1 MLLGKNMPEEIN
13 RQEQRRLEREQREKE
28 KMMNKASLQQASEQ
42 PQAKKPKTNFSLDW
56 RIIIPIIVLILAGV
70 EIFVFSNLQPL
81 NFVFA
86 IIIFIASAYMFVQYF
101 NKDKLQEEVFM
112 PKKAYNAAMDEEEK
126 QAVSGVVGKMD
137 LFKGIEQ
144 SSTASSS
151 GKDSFNLDDF
161 LKSFPEDSS
170 KPKKRFAEV
179 MEESSP
185 QPEKRVED
193 KLMQLA
199 KQKEQE
205 KKSSQEPVR
214 SFQKTETQ
222 TETKTVSFKD
232 LKENT
237 LKELKDLAKKKK
249 QEEK

>member
-1 MLLGKNMPEEIN
+1 MAEEMD
-13 RQEQRRLEREQREKE
+13 RVEQRRLEREQR
-28 KMMNKASLQQASEQ
+28 QQQRGQNPFSES
-42 PQAKKPKTNFSLDW
+42 KPKTNFSFDW
-56 RIIIPIIVLILAGV
+56 RILIPVIVLVLAGIEV
-70 EIFVFSNLQPL
+70 IVFSSIQPWNYL
-81 NFVFA
+81 FA

-101 NKDKLQEEVFM
+101 NKDKLQAEVFV
-112 PKKAYNAAMDEEEK
+112 PKKAYNAVMDEGEK

-137 LFKGIEQ
+137 LFKGIEK
-144 SSTASSS
+144 SSTSSA

-161 LKSFPEDSS
+161 LKSFPEESSS

-179 MEESSP
+179 IEDSSP
-185 QPEKRVED
+185 QPERRVED

-205 KKSSQEPVR
+205 KKFSQQEPVR
-214 SFQKTETQ
+214 SFQKTET
-222 TETKTVSFKD
+222 TETSTESKTVSFKD

-249 QEEK
+249 KTEEEQ

>member
-1 MLLGKNMPEEIN
+1 MPDEIN
-13 RQEQRRLEREQREKE
+13 RQEQRRLEREQRERE
-28 KMMNKASLQQASEQ
+28 KLMNPSSS
-42 PQAKKPKTNFSLDW
+42 KPKTNFSFDW
-56 RIIIPIIVLILAGV
+56 RILIPVIVLILAGV
-70 EIFVFSNLQPL
+70 EVFVFSNLQPL
-81 NFVFA
+81 NYVFA

-101 NKDKLQEEVFM
+101 NKDKLQAEVFV
-112 PKKAYNAAMDEEEK
+112 PKKAYNAAMDENEK

-144 SSTASSS
+144 SSSASSS

-179 MEESSP
+179 MEDSSP

-222 TETKTVSFKD
+222 TTDTKTVSFKD